1 MQFSGFEVCKV
12 LIRIKKN
19 ELKKNLFS
27 SIEMENYI
35 KYKAKIEQSNGP
47 KITYDNLDED
57 DFGDD
62 DDSNDEYNQ
71 KKPKYVRKSS
81 QNKRKSNENE
91 EIDAKRTKSV
101 SSDEDCSY
109 YYYPIKESPNMFEYY
124 PEENILLDSIIKEDM
139 AKSQETLEIETLKEV
154 LKREVF
160 SMQKNDQIHNT
171 SNNYDNNYSMYD
183 DGYSS
188 LNSSP
193 ELCEKLEFDDSILGE
208 YQHINWQK
216 LYDDHKLI
224 NC

>member
-1 MQFSGFEVCKV
+1 
-12 LIRIKKN
+12 
-19 ELKKNLFS
+19 
-27 SIEMENYI
+27 MENYI
-35 KYKAKIEQSNGP
+35 KYKAKIEESNGP
-47 KITYDNLDED
+47 KITYDNFDED

-71 KKPKYVRKSS
+71 KKSKYVRKSS

-91 EIDAKRTKSV
+91 DIDAKRTKSV
-101 SSDEDCSY
+101 SSDEDCAY

-124 PEENILLDSIIKEDM
+124 PEENILIDSIIKEDM

-160 SMQKNDQIHNT
+160 SMQKNDQLHNT
-171 SNNYDNNYSMYD
+171 SNNYDNNYTMYD

-193 ELCEKLEFDDSILGE
+193 ELSGKLEFDDSILGE
-208 YQHINWQK
+208 YQHINWQT
-216 LYDDHKLI
+216 LHDDQKFI
-224 NC
+224 YC